1 VNQPECLMR
10 RSRFA
15 FALLGVI
22 FAAACGQSQ
31 VVITAEIEVANP
43 DGEGMVVRPLADTE
57 VELIP
62 FDRDAIFDSLT
73 AAYAIP
79 EPEVPA
85 DLLEA
90 QAAIAAAQ
98 SEWLATETQ
107 WATLRDRLQSITEEM
122 EGMARGEA
130 RYVELFREFQD
141 GDGQLSNVERQKDR
155 AFQAFTG
162 LQEGYMARADSM
174 RLMQEQWAD
183 EAFAEF
189 WDVFDIK
196 QRERGRDLLA
206 DTTDAGGIAG
216 PIEVPPG
223 QWWVHARHELP
234 FSVLYWNLPIT
245 VEGKEP
251 IQVLLNRASAQVR
264 PKL

>member
-1 VNQPECLMR
+1 MR

-15 FALLGVI
+15 IVFLGAMA
-22 FAAACGQSQ
+22 AAACGGGS
-31 VVITAEIEVANP
+31 VVATAEIEVANP
-43 DGEGMVVRPLADTE
+43 DGEGMVVRPLADIE

-73 AAYAIP
+73 AAFATP
-79 EPEVPA
+79 EPQIPA

-90 QAAIAAAQ
+90 QEAIAAAQ
-98 SEWLATETQ
+98 EEWRNAETQ
-107 WATLRDRLQSITEEM
+107 WATLRDRLQSITEQM

-130 RYVELFREFQD
+130 QYVALFREFQD
-141 GDGQLSNVERQKDR
+141 EESRLATVERQKNR
-155 AFQAFTG
+155 AFDAFTA
-162 LQEGYMARADSM
+162 LQEGYISRADSM
-174 RLMQEQWAD
+174 RFAQEDWAD
-183 EAFAEF
+183 EAFADF
-189 WDVFDIK
+189 WPVFDMK
-196 QRERGRDLLA
+196 LRERGRQMVV

-216 PIEVPPG
+216 PMEVPAG

-251 IQVLLNRASAQVR
+251 IQVMLTRSTAMVR

>member
-1 VNQPECLMR
+1 MR

-15 FALLGVI
+15 FPLLGAM
-22 FAAACGQSQ
+22 FATACGQSQ
-31 VVITAEIEVANP
+31 VIVTAEIEVANP

-62 FDRDAIFDSLT
+62 FDRNAIFDSLT
-73 AAYAIP
+73 AAYATP
-79 EPEVPA
+79 EPEIPA

-98 SEWLATETQ
+98 EEWRATETQ
-107 WATLRDRLQSITEEM
+107 WAALRDRLQSITEEM

-130 RYVELFREFQD
+130 RYVALFREWED
-141 GDGQLSNVERQKDR
+141 GNSQLTTVERQKDR
-155 AFQAFTG
+155 AFAAFTD
-162 LQEGYMARADSM
+162 LQEGYIQRADSM
-174 RLMQEQWAD
+174 RLIQDQWAE
-183 EAFAEF
+183 EAFADF
-189 WDVFDIK
+189 WDVFDVK
-196 QRERGRDLLA
+196 QRERGRDMLA
-206 DTTDAGGIAG
+206 DTTDAGGVAG

-223 QWWVHARHELP
+223 RWWIHARHELP
-234 FSVLYWNLPIT
+234 FSVLYWNLPVT

-251 IQVLLNRASAQVR
+251 IQVLLNRASAQLR

>member
-1 VNQPECLMR
+1 MR

-15 FALLGVI
+15 FVMLGALA
-22 FAAACGQSQ
+22 AAACGGGS
-31 VVITAEIEVANP
+31 VVVTAEIEVPNP
-43 DGEGMVVRPLADTE
+43 DGEGMVVRPIADAE

-62 FDRDAIFDSLT
+62 FNRDAIFDSLT
-73 AAYAIP
+73 AAFGTP
-79 EPEVPA
+79 EPEIPA

-90 QAAIAAAQ
+90 QAAIASAQEEWRAA
-98 SEWLATETQ
+98 EAQ

-130 RYVELFREFQD
+130 AYVALFREFQD
-141 GDGQLSNVERQKDR
+141 GESQLAGVERQKDR
-155 AFQAFTG
+155 AFAAFTDA
-162 LQEGYMARADSM
+162 QEGYISRADSM
-174 RLMQEQWAD
+174 RFEQESWAD
-183 EAFAEF
+183 EAYVDF
-189 WDVFDIK
+189 WDVFDMK
-196 QRERGRDLLA
+196 QRESGRKMVV

-216 PIEVPPG
+216 PIEVSPG

-234 FSVLYWNLPIT
+234 FSVLYWNLLIN

-251 IQVLLNRASAQVR
+251 IQVMLNRASAEVR

>member
-1 VNQPECLMR
+1 MR

-15 FALLGVI
+15 FALIGAM
-22 FAAACGQSQ
+22 FAAACSQSQ
-31 VVITAEIEVANP
+31 VIVTAKIEVPNP
-43 DGEGMVVRPLADTE
+43 DGEGMVVRPLADTP
-57 VELIP
+57 VQLIP

-73 AAYAIP
+73 AAFATP
-79 EPEVPA
+79 EPEVPE
-85 DLLEA
+85 DLLDA

-98 SEWLATETQ
+98 EEWLATETQ
-107 WATLRDRLQSITEEM
+107 WATLRDRLQAITEEM
-122 EGMARGEA
+122 EPMARGEA
-130 RYVELFREFQD
+130 VYVALFREFQD
-141 GDGQLSNVERQKDR
+141 GEADLAGIERRKDR
-155 AFQAFTG
+155 AFATFTD
-162 LQEGYMARADSM
+162 LQEGYIQRADSM
-174 RLMQEQWAD
+174 RLLQDQWAD
-183 EAFAEF
+183 EAFADF
-189 WDVFDIK
+189 WDVSDMK
-196 QRERGRDLLA
+196 QRERGRDMLA

-223 QWWVHARHELP
+223 QWWIHARHELP